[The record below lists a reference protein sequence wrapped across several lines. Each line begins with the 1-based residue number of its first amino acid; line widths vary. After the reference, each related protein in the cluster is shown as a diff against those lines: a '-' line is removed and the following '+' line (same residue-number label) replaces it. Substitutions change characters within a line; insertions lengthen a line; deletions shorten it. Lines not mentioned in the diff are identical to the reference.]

1 MIETSVV
8 LGSSTGT
15 SSLSAPLDGSP
26 DIQSGCIDCGQ
37 DVSRYTQSQ
46 CGNITHLQDLPL
58 LSLQRCTC
66 LEIVLP
72 GWTVHGGS
80 GVLDAE
86 VACGAAKSQN
96 YLYHGG
102 RYPAD
107 SLSQAVPVRLKVGT
121 TIKFPHPLSIWKNDR
136 LANGISRLVATT
148 PEDSRVQNGQGSME
162 GNFSSP
168 HLAPPRSKTTDRA
181 DGMSNVTANA
191 AGVTS
196 CKRPKL

>member
-1 MIETSVV
+1 MVAVEV
-8 LGSSTGT
+8 
-15 SSLSAPLDGSP
+15 P
-26 DIQSGCIDCGQ
+26 
-37 DVSRYTQSQ
+37 
-46 CGNITHLQDLPL
+46 
-58 LSLQRCTC
+58 
-66 LEIVLP
+66 
-72 GWTVHGGS
+72 
-80 GVLDAE
+80 DAE
-86 VACGAAKSQN
+86 VACGAAISQN

-102 RYPAD
+102 RYPSD

-121 TIKFPHPLSIWKNDR
+121 TIKFPHPLSIWKDDR

-196 CKRPKL
+196 CKRPML